1 MSVITFLIA
10 GVLLLGIVAALLDQT
25 TRGRTE
31 RRVLAQ
37 AAHQLGLRLGRRGLE
52 GVLRGSIVRQR
63 MEEHDSG
70 LPMVRL
76 EVRSEQTPDGI
87 QLDLRTQHLVHH
99 RAGGSAPSRDATF
112 NARYR
117 VRRIDRA
124 GREWLTNRRRRALLT
139 VADEADW
146 LSIEGGLMTAWYR
159 GEPSSGR
166 DLAGMV
172 HRLLAVVEP
181 A

>member
-63 MEEHDSG
+63 MEGSDTMASG
-70 LPMVRL
+70 GDDPGTSLLP
-76 EVRSEQTPDGI
+76 T
-87 QLDLRTQHLVHH
+87 
-99 RAGGSAPSRDATF
+99 
-112 NARYR
+112 
-117 VRRIDRA
+117 
-124 GREWLTNRRRRALLT
+124 
-139 VADEADW
+139 
-146 LSIEGGLMTAWYR
+146 
-159 GEPSSGR
+159 
-166 DLAGMV
+166 
-172 HRLLAVVEP
+172 
-181 A
+181 